1 MEVRE
6 FEISRKTIYD
16 DFLKQYTFLKQ
27 QYSSTLSA
35 AIQETDPAQREALIQ
50 QVQQINSQMTDEI
63 RTILSNMNK
72 GGFDSKKIDELTN
85 DLIEYQKDYAEIQQ
99 TKNQVNT
106 LKMVKENARKKLGE
120 MQYSFYIYL
129 GILIIMCFYIAFA
142 VVLKPWTSSSWFSRI
157 TTGQG

>member
-6 FEISRKTIYD
+6 FEISRKSIYD
-16 DFLKQYTFLKQ
+16 EFSKQYTFLKQ

-35 AIQETDPAQREALIQ
+35 AIQETDPSQREALVQ

-129 GILIIMCFYIAFA
+129 GILILICFYIAFT
-142 VVLKPWTSSSWFSRI
+142 VLLKPWTSTSWFSRI